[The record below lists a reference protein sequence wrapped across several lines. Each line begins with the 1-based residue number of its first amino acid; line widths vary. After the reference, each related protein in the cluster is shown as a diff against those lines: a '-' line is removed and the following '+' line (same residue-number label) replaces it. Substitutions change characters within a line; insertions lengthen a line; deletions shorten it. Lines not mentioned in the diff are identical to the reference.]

1 MQIFQPLQWFIL
13 LLQKGVY
20 PYEYMDVWEDVN
32 ETSLSQ
38 KKIKKNKKRKEKGK
52 DINQKNKKWV
62 GQKKHILCQIFKITL
77 NIS

>member
-32 ETSLSQ
+32 ETSLPQ
-38 KKIKKNKKRKEKGK
+38 KKIKKIKKEK
-52 DINQKNKKWV
+52 KK
-62 GQKKHILCQIFKITL
+62 GTI
-77 NIS
+77 